1 MTMDLSKKRDLILMS
16 LIIKGVLFFSTLIY
30 FLYIVLTV
38 DEMSS
43 SSMFIHGLA
52 FGFLVYFSKRTI
64 SKNDFKRIFFLTK
77 EERREFDSETV

>member
-1 MTMDLSKKRDLILMS
+1 MDLSKKRDLILMS
-16 LIIKGVLFFSTLIY
+16 LIIKGVLLFSTLIY

-43 SSMFIHGLA
+43 PSMFIHGLA
-52 FGFLVYFSKRTI
+52 FGFLVYFLKRTI

-77 EERREFDSETV
+77 EERREFDNETI